1 MSGEPEEAAEAAGEP
16 VRGTE
21 DTSGVEAGVKVG
33 EEVADVRVGG
43 EAAGEADVRKGGE
56 AAVHVGGE
64 AAPEANVHVGIEAGD
79 GTGAAVGAGV
89 ADAEV
94 RVGGEA
100 TDEWPRVND
109 RTEDTAGQI

>member
-43 EAAGEADVRKGGE
+43 EADVREGGE

-64 AAPEANVHVGIEAGD
+64 AAREANVHVGIEAGD
-79 GTGAAVGAGV
+79 GTGAAVGVGV
-89 ADAEV
+89 AVAEIRVGVTDADA
-94 RVGGEA
+94 GGEA
-100 TDEWPRVND
+100 DKWPRVD
-109 RTEDTAGQI
+109 EGTEDTAG

>member
-43 EAAGEADVRKGGE
+43 EAAGEADV
-56 AAVHVGGE
+56 HVGCE
-64 AAPEANVHVGIEAGD
+64 A
-79 GTGAAVGAGV
+79 
-89 ADAEV
+89 
-94 RVGGEA
+94 
-100 TDEWPRVND
+100 DEWPRVD
-109 RTEDTAGQI
+109 EGTEDAAGQT